1 VEKKRNA
8 APPRGPDI
16 AACLAL
22 ALGGNANLIGA
33 AANVAAVGICGRRGE
48 RVSFGQ
54 FMRYGVPITVA
65 QLAAGA
71 LYVLVFAAL
80 LR

>member
-1 VEKKRNA
+1 MNSRLPGPTA
-8 APPRGPDI
+8 AQRTRTGDT
-16 AACLAL
+16 
-22 ALGGNANLIGA
+22 LGGNATLIGA
-33 AANVAAVGICGRRGE
+33 SANVAAVGICARRGE

-65 QLAAGA
+65 QLAVGA
-71 LYVLVFAAL
+71 LYVLALTAL